1 MYNTINAVVFDLDGT
16 LLSSHQ
22 NIYMATLKT
31 LEKLKINVSLNEDLF
46 YTKIGLHFKDIF
58 EQMGIVIN
66 DTENFINEYKKVYFD
81 FIDYSTPYP
90 GLLDTL
96 EYLYN
101 KNIKINLLTTKAQ
114 DQAELILSH
123 FNINK
128 YFSVILGR
136 KPDLKIKPDPDG
148 IIYISKTLSIPPK
161 NILMVGDAET
171 DILCGK
177 NAGSKTCAVTYGY
190 RSKDFLLSLNPN
202 FIINNLTELKNLV

>member
-1 MYNTINAVVFDLDGT
+1 MNNTINAVVFDLDGT

-22 NIYMATLKT
+22 NIFMATLKT
-31 LEKLKINVSLNEDLF
+31 LEKLNINVSLDAEVF

-58 EQMGIVIN
+58 EQMGVVVTDI
-66 DTENFINEYKKVYFD
+66 EHFINEYKKIYFD
-81 FIDYSTPYP
+81 FINYSIPYP
-90 GLLDTL
+90 GLIETLD
-96 EYLYN
+96 YLYN

-114 DQAELILSH
+114 EQADLILTH

-136 KPDLKIKPDPDG
+136 KPNLDIKPSPDG
-148 IIYISKTLSIPPK
+148 IIYISKTLGIPTK

-177 NAGSKTCAVTYGY
+177 NAGSRTCAVTYGY

-202 FIINNLTELKNLV
+202 FIINSLTELKNLV